1 MPLVIGMAIFY
12 NTNDKNITKI
22 ITIKDFNI
30 HNFII
35 ILIHTS
41 ISRAYVHPCKLPS
54 KSLRN
59 NISRPI

>member
-30 HNFII
+30 HNLPNII
-35 ILIHTS
+35 
-41 ISRAYVHPCKLPS
+41 K
-54 KSLRN
+54 LRN
-59 NISRPI
+59 